1 VRAESRIAYG
11 HLQPIRAT
19 ATRDDLIADANAMHG
34 NEGAKTMGSDPNFGG
49 QQGTEE
55 WLTVKE
61 FAALVRMKE
70 HSVREAIRKNRLM
83 FGSGLVWISSRGA
96 LARALSG
103 SQAGAC
109 S

>member
-70 HSVREAIRKNRLM
+70 HSVREAIRKNRLTYRVE
-83 FGSGLVWISSRGA
+83 SITRGPKGTIRIIVPT
-96 LARALSG
+96 RA
-103 SQAGAC
+103 A
-109 S
+109 